1 MKEVKEHLNMEAKL
15 EKIKNNIRN
24 YTKSEY
30 VPPSPDD
37 LRFIMAINDWSQIDV
52 AKLVGASYSQ
62 KHGSTTVRKWCSEKG
77 NKEYRQIS
85 YPAWRL
91 LLSYSVKGMSADKED
106 AARIIGRSYGFN
118 QS

>member
-1 MKEVKEHLNMEAKL
+1 MIKLEENLSMEIKL
-15 EKIKNNIRN
+15 EKIKANIRN
-24 YTKSEY
+24 HTEGNY

-37 LRFIMAINDWSQIDV
+37 LRFIMAINNWSQIDV
-52 AKLVGASYSQ
+52 AKLVGASYSI

-91 LLSYSVKGMSADKED
+91 LLSYSVKGMPANKED
-106 AARIIGRSYGFN
+106 AARIIGRIYGGN
-118 QS
+118 